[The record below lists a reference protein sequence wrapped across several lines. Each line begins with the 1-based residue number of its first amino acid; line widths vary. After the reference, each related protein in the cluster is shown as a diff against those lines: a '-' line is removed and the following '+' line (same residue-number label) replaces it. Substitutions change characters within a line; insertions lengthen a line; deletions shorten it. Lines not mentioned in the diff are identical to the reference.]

1 MSEDSFSHYETDEEA
16 FSAVSLVENA
26 RTPEEEHPLPAHE
39 STGIELDFLELEAS
53 KRLFDSFSSDETCN
67 KNHLKFNFIL

>member
-1 MSEDSFSHYETDEEA
+1 MRAANE
-16 FSAVSLVENA
+16 
-26 RTPEEEHPLPAHE
+26 RTPEEEHPIPAHE
-39 STGIELDFLELEAS
+39 STGIEILELEAS